1 MLVAISGVFVG
12 IHAVCLFLSG
22 YQLHIERHFESA
34 KLTDIQ
40 IVMPRAIVVAALLQ
54 IAFAAVAISSQ
65 VQKNQRTATMA
76 GYRMTSLV

>member
-1 MLVAISGVFVG
+1 MLVAISGVFIG
-12 IHAVCLFLSG
+12 IHAVFLFLG
-22 YQLHIERHFESA
+22 VYQLYIERHFESA

-54 IAFAAVAISSQ
+54 IVSVAVAISSQ
-65 VQKNQRTATMA
+65 VQKNQRKTTMV